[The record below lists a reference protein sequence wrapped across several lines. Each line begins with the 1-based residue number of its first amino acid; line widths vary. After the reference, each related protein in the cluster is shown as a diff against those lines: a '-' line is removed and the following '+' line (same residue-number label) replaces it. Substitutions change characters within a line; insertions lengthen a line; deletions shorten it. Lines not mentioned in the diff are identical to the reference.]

1 MWRRLFRPS
10 KTLLLGI
17 ALMLVLLL
25 GIAAS
30 QLASLTQRL
39 LNPYLKDAGV
49 QIVSL
54 HLTPSDLVHLR
65 LPLLQLRVHNSLVTL
80 HDLQLQLT
88 PNWLDGPMGLQGL
101 DSLAIRQIEVDLAT
115 DFFERMGAQQDDSAT
130 GALELSKLPQ
140 IAIGQVTFKTQ
151 ALSSAAI
158 ARPLGLSLDYLN
170 LDDKGRLT
178 SALSF
183 YQSPLLTLNATLE
196 KTRWQLS
203 SQMDLDN
210 LSKLVTELSSLS
222 PLNTQSSASV
232 IALHQLKRILTE
244 EMFLR
249 GKFDSEMQLDL
260 AQGSLTSSHQL
271 SDLELALAR
280 LGGQPLKHPL
290 KLAITDVTKKRGGM
304 TLDLKGPL
312 TDLQL
317 SLAPTQLELA
327 LSPEQFQPLASS
339 YSPML
344 NGLLT
349 QLTPQ
354 GADFVGNGSQPT
366 EPQIRLTLNLGQAET
381 ETGKVAFDY
390 NLAQQRLNLAAMTAS
405 LTFGEN
411 KLTAKLSDLELS
423 KLMQTATGAAPTS
436 APATH
441 WRLGADWQVSGEV
454 NQALC
459 IALPPDNPVD
469 GHCADASMNRL
480 SLAKAQISLAGSI
493 SGEQDTAH
501 QNQHFVLSVSG
512 SASLSEPGF
521 NHRQLEVGASG
532 IDAELPSPLKLEFQT
547 GADPELE
554 LTWQAVNIKTAKHRL
569 RWPST
574 HSSRQGAAPIEPAAM
589 ASLTSSQTS
598 TTLGAGHFKLHHGAL
613 QTAELSKLDIL
624 TLSPQINEPEQA
636 AKLNADSLSF
646 SAQQGLTLSQKQVH
660 VAPLTLAINSLGA
673 SQETLDAKGQALSN
687 QLQLE
692 HLTLETKAIDLKAG
706 DNRSADEQGENLIR
720 LLTLETLLNT
730 PWQSE
735 LDYKLTQLT
744 LKQQGMRLNKL
755 RSKTLYSLPEAS
767 LNQAIQWR
775 GLTSEQSNN
784 LIANQNKQP
793 SYRLETKESWLLDKL
808 PFESQHQMLFSQALQ
823 PQQLTGQLNMLNDA
837 NAIVARLS
845 RLRGM
850 PSKLLLIGDAQLEG
864 THNLTWQRDSLDFT
878 MALTPSMQISEGS
891 FQALPFEQ
899 AQFTA
904 QCELTGND
912 NKVNGLNAA
921 VNCQQINLKVAAFNP
936 GVLLTDLNANAN
948 FKLDIGKGLD
958 ASIGL
963 NGADVKLNGT
973 AKTLGGEILLPIFN
987 LNLGAPSS
995 AYLVL
1000 QGMDLAQLLAAQPQT
1015 GIYADGIFDGV
1026 LPVSLEQGK
1035 VSVNNGQLAA
1045 RAPGGL
1051 IKVDDNPA
1059 VVQMRVSQP
1068 YLDFAF
1074 SALEEL
1080 HYTQLSSSFDMA
1092 PNGDAQLKV
1101 QVKGRA
1107 KDIERPIH
1115 LNYAQEENMLQLL
1128 KSLQIGDRLQTEI
1141 ERAMAN

>member
-25 GIAAS
+25 GIVAS

-140 IAIGQVTFKTQ
+140 IAIGRVTFKTQ

-158 ARPLGLSLDYLN
+158 ERPLGLSLDYLN

-210 LSKLVTELSSLS
+210 LSKLVTELASLS

-290 KLAITDVTKKRGGM
+290 KLEITDVTKKRGGM

-366 EPQIRLTLNLGQAET
+366 EPQIRLTLNLGQKDT
-381 ETGKVAFDY
+381 EPRELAFNY
-390 NLAQQRLNLAAMTAS
+390 NLAHQRLNLATMTAS
-405 LTFGEN
+405 LTLGEN

-469 GHCADASMNRL
+469 GHCAGASMNRL

-532 IDAELPSPLKLEFQT
+532 IDAEIPSPLKLEFQT

-598 TTLGAGHFKLHHGAL
+598 TTLGAGHIKFGHGAL

-624 TLSPQINEPEQA
+624 TLSPQLNEPEQA

-720 LLTLETLLNT
+720 LLTLETLLNR

-823 PQQLTGQLNMLNDA
+823 PQQLTGQLNMINDA

-850 PSKLLLIGDAQLEG
+850 PSKLLLIGDAQLHG

-878 MALTPSMQISEGS
+878 LALTPSMQISEGS
-891 FQALPFEQ
+891 FQALPFGQ

-904 QCELTGND
+904 LCELSGND

-936 GVLLTDLNANAN
+936 GVLLTDLNANAD

-958 ASIGL
+958 ATIGL

>member
-1 MWRRLFRPS
+1 
-10 KTLLLGI
+10 
-17 ALMLVLLL
+17 
-25 GIAAS
+25 
-30 QLASLTQRL
+30 
-39 LNPYLKDAGV
+39 
-49 QIVSL
+49 
-54 HLTPSDLVHLR
+54 
-65 LPLLQLRVHNSLVTL
+65 
-80 HDLQLQLT
+80 
-88 PNWLDGPMGLQGL
+88 
-101 DSLAIRQIEVDLAT
+101 
-115 DFFERMGAQQDDSAT
+115 
-130 GALELSKLPQ
+130 
-140 IAIGQVTFKTQ
+140 
-151 ALSSAAI
+151 
-158 ARPLGLSLDYLN
+158 
-170 LDDKGRLT
+170 
-178 SALSF
+178 
-183 YQSPLLTLNATLE
+183 
-196 KTRWQLS
+196 
-203 SQMDLDN
+203 
-210 LSKLVTELSSLS
+210 
-222 PLNTQSSASV
+222 
-232 IALHQLKRILTE
+232 
-244 EMFLR
+244 
-249 GKFDSEMQLDL
+249 
-260 AQGSLTSSHQL
+260 
-271 SDLELALAR
+271 
-280 LGGQPLKHPL
+280 
-290 KLAITDVTKKRGGM
+290 
-304 TLDLKGPL
+304 
-312 TDLQL
+312 
-317 SLAPTQLELA
+317 
-327 LSPEQFQPLASS
+327 
-339 YSPML
+339 
-344 NGLLT
+344 
-349 QLTPQ
+349 
-354 GADFVGNGSQPT
+354 
-366 EPQIRLTLNLGQAET
+366 
-381 ETGKVAFDY
+381 
-390 NLAQQRLNLAAMTAS
+390 
-405 LTFGEN
+405 
-411 KLTAKLSDLELS
+411 
-423 KLMQTATGAAPTS
+423 
-436 APATH
+436 
-441 WRLGADWQVSGEV
+441 
-454 NQALC
+454 
-459 IALPPDNPVD
+459 
-469 GHCADASMNRL
+469 
-480 SLAKAQISLAGSI
+480 
-493 SGEQDTAH
+493 
-501 QNQHFVLSVSG
+501 
-512 SASLSEPGF
+512 
-521 NHRQLEVGASG
+521 
-532 IDAELPSPLKLEFQT
+532 
-547 GADPELE
+547 
-554 LTWQAVNIKTAKHRL
+554 
-569 RWPST
+569 
-574 HSSRQGAAPIEPAAM
+574 
-589 ASLTSSQTS
+589 S
-598 TTLGAGHFKLHHGAL
+598 TTLGAGHIKFGHGAL
-613 QTAELSKLDIL
+613 QTAELSKLNIL
-624 TLSPQINEPEQA
+624 TLSPQLNEPEQA

-823 PQQLTGQLNMLNDA
+823 PQQLTGQLNMVNDA

-850 PSKLLLIGDAQLEG
+850 PSKLLLIGDAQLHG
-864 THNLTWQRDSLDFT
+864 THNLTWQQDSLDFT

-958 ASIGL
+958 ATIGL